1 VRRARWLAL
10 ALALAGLA
18 LSGCETTAEKS
29 AQLNHEAKHVTVTEK
44 GLTIAHQS
52 AVVKVLGATVLHG
65 SEGAAVVVTL
75 RNDSSHALREVPI
88 AITVS
93 DSRGD
98 TLSQNNAPGLEGA
111 LVSLGSLAAHS
122 TAVWVDD
129 QVPAAGQPA
138 SVTTRVGQSAQMS
151 KSPPRLTISSVRLGE
166 SPANG
171 AVATA
176 TVSNRSAIAQRKLVV
191 FAVARRA
198 GKIVAAGRAVV
209 PELSPG
215 AAKPVEL
222 FLVGDSSG
230 AQLQLSATATTF
242 G

>member
-1 VRRARWLAL
+1 MRGPGALAL
-10 ALALAGLA
+10 ALALAAVA
-18 LSGCETTAEKS
+18 LTGCETTAEKR
-29 AQLNHEAKHVTVTEK
+29 AQQKREAKHVTLTEK

-93 DSRGD
+93 DSRGHR
-98 TLSQNNAPGLEGA
+98 LSENNAPGLEGA
-111 LVSLGSLAAHS
+111 LVSLASLAAHS

-129 QVPAAGQPA
+129 QVPTAGQPA
-138 SVTTRVGQSAQMS
+138 TVTTQVGQSPQLHE
-151 KSPPRLTISSVRLGE
+151 SPPNLAISSARLSE

-171 AVATA
+171 AVVTA
-176 TVSNRSAIAQRKLVV
+176 SVSNRSAIAQRKLVV
-191 FAVARRA
+191 FAVARRD
-198 GKIVAAGRAVV
+198 GRIVAAGRAVV
-209 PELSPG
+209 PELG
-215 AAKPVEL
+215 AGVAKPVEL
-222 FLVGDSSG
+222 FLVGDASG
-230 AQLQLSATATTF
+230 AQLQLSAPATTL